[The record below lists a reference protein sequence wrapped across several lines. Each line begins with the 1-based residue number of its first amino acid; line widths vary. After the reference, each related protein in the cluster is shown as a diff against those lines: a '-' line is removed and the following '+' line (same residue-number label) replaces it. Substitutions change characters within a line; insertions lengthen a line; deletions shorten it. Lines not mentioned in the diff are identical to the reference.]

1 MSVLPRSLIG
11 STLPGVGRRL
21 SEGEA
26 ELLKKYQ
33 DLLTKWQKTTRL
45 VGSVEPSWLAENVFV
60 HSFCFL
66 EGLPDDTRRLADLGS
81 GAGIPGVPIAIVRPD
96 LEVTLI
102 EARQRRA
109 SFLSTVVRELGLGS
123 VTVVGDRIESLP
135 SSYDARFDAVVMRCA
150 GSLSEMLDPALRL
163 VRRGGIVV
171 VSAPASGKTP
181 GDAETLEVRAPS
193 GLLWT
198 FHRFQKE

>member
-1 MSVLPRSLIG
+1 MSVLPRSLLG
-11 STLPGVGRRL
+11 SAPPGIGRRL

-26 ELLKKYQ
+26 ELFRKYL
-33 DLLTKWQKTTRL
+33 DLLIKWQKTTRL
-45 VGSVEPSWLAENVFV
+45 VGSVEPSWVAENVFV

-66 EGLPDDTRRLADLGS
+66 VGFPEGTRRVADLGS
-81 GAGIPGVPIAIVRPD
+81 GAGVPGVPIAIVRPD

-102 EARQRRA
+102 EARQRRV

-135 SSYDARFDAVVMRCA
+135 SAYEGRFDAVVMRCA
-150 GSLSEMLDPALRL
+150 GSLSGMLESALRL
-163 VRRGGIVV
+163 VRRGGVVV
-171 VSAPASGKTP
+171 VSAPASGDTP
-181 GDAETLEVRAPS
+181 RGAEALSVRAPS

>member
-1 MSVLPRSLIG
+1 MSVLPRSLLG
-11 STLPGVGRRL
+11 SALPGLGRRL

-26 ELLKKYQ
+26 ELLRKYLG
-33 DLLTKWQKTTRL
+33 LLIKWQKTTRL
-45 VGSVEPSWLAENVFV
+45 VGSVEPSWVAENVFV

-66 EGLPDDTRRLADLGS
+66 EGFPVGTHRVADLGS
-81 GAGIPGVPIAIVRPD
+81 GAGIPGLPIAIVRPD

-102 EARQRRA
+102 EARQRRV
-109 SFLSTVVRELGLGS
+109 SFLSTVVRELRMGA

-150 GSLSEMLDPALRL
+150 GSPSEMLESALRL
-163 VRRGGIVV
+163 VRRGGVIV
-171 VSAPASGKTP
+171 VSASADGPTP
-181 GDAETLEVRAPS
+181 RGAEILEVRAPS

-198 FHRFQKE
+198 FHRFQKA